1 MTGFWR
7 PPYATDF
14 RIPRGS
20 GGGGQQTTTTET
32 HLPDFVNAQVQHNI
46 DTANRLGTQ
55 PYVTNPYSGVAP
67 LTPDQTAAAGGI
79 ESLQGNAART
89 GYDPAEATATGLLGQ
104 AAPVTA
110 DQIGANATSLMRPYS
125 DIVIDP
131 SLTLMQQQL
140 ARTKQGIGAN
150 AASVGAFGGSRQG
163 VEEGIADSQTALQ
176 AGQLKSGLLSHGWDT
191 TLPIASSIATQNQD
205 LGKWA
210 TSLLPQ
216 LATTESN
223 QGITEAGALNTIGQQ
238 QQAYGQNVMDVNAA
252 NFEAARMWPALGLG
266 LQEQAIS
273 TAPFGQNS
281 TSTGPAPQSNTA
293 GMVIGGIGA
302 AASVAAAAVAI

>member
-7 PPYATDF
+7 PPYASDHQLA
-14 RIPRGS
+14 RGS
-20 GGGGQQTTTTET
+20 GGGGTQTTTTQT
-32 HLPDFVNAQVQHNI
+32 QLPDYVNAQVQHNI
-46 DTANRLGTQ
+46 DTANTLGTQ
-55 PYVTNPYSGVAP
+55 PYATNPYSGVAP
-67 LTPDQTAAAGGI
+67 TTADQSRAYGDIGSIQGVANASAYQPALDTAK
-79 ESLQGNAART
+79 
-89 GYDPAEATATGLLGQ
+89 GLLGQ
-104 AAPVTA
+104 AAPITA
-110 DQIGANATSLMRPYS
+110 DQIGGNVSSLMRPYS

-150 AASVGAFGGSRQG
+150 AAAGGAFGGSRQG
-163 VEEGIADSQTALQ
+163 VEEGVADSQEALQ
-176 AGQLKSGLLSHGWDT
+176 AGQLKSGLLQSGYNAV
-191 TLPIASSIATQNQD
+191 LPVAAGIANQNQN
-205 LGKWA
+205 LGQWA

-216 LATTESN
+216 IGTTASN
-223 QGITEAGALNTIGQQ
+223 QAITEAGALNTVGQQ
-238 QQAYGQNVMDVNAA
+238 QQAQGQNVMDVNAA

-281 TSTGPAPQSNTA
+281 TSTGPAPQSNVA
-293 GMVIGGIGA
+293 GQVIGGIGA